1 MLRLLTDENF
11 DENILRGLRGRLA
24 EQNFLS
30 VRDARLAGQP
40 DSFLLKWAL
49 QENRTILTHDL
60 RTMTKDAE
68 ELVARGEPM
77 AGLIFVPNKMPIGR
91 AINDLELVLA
101 CYSQSDM
108 RDRVEYLPL
117 SSTPKQV

>member
-11 DENILRGLRGRLA
+11 NERILRGLRRRLV
-24 EQNFLS
+24 EPDFLS
-30 VRDARLAGQP
+30 VRDAGHAGQP
-40 DSFLLKWAL
+40 DSFLLQWAL

-60 RTMTKDAE
+60 WTMTKDAE
-68 ELVARGEPM
+68 HLIARAEPM
-77 AGLIFVPNKMPIGR
+77 AGLIFVPDRLAIGR

-117 SSTPKQV
+117 TSTPKQA